1 MRIINLMGIPLRVL
15 IVEDSEDDSLLLL
28 HALRKGGYDPVHR
41 RVDTAP
47 AMTQAL
53 ANESWD
59 IIVSDHRMPS
69 FDATHALNIL
79 KQAGSDVPFVIV
91 SGSIGEEI
99 AVGAMRSGAKDYLMK
114 NNLTRLCAVVD
125 RELRE
130 AEVRRQR
137 LFAEKT
143 AEHQAHYDLL
153 TDLPNRSMFND
164 RLTLALA
171 HANRHRKMLALLFV
185 DLDRFKTIVDTL
197 GHAIGDQVLRGVA
210 ERLSSCLEADDTL
223 ARMGGDEFVVL
234 LPEIHRADKA
244 VRLAQ
249 MMLDVLR
256 PAFQFNGHDLHITT
270 SIGISLYPYDGED
283 ADTLLKNA
291 DTALY
296 RAKEQGRNNYQL
308 YTPAM
313 NARAFERLALENSL
327 RRALERNE
335 FMLHYQPQ
343 VEIMSGSITAVEALI
358 RWQHPDLGLVYP
370 AEFIPLAEETGLI
383 VPLGEWVIRT
393 ACTQAKLWQKAGLPP
408 LIVAVNLSGRQ
419 FQHQGLVDSIS
430 RILKETKMD
439 PRLLELEITESIAMQ
454 NADYTIVILKELK
467 EMGLRISMDDFG
479 TGYSSLSY
487 LKKFPIDTLKIDQSF
502 VRDIHTDPNDA
513 AIANAVIVLAHSL
526 KLEVVAEGVETPE
539 QEAFLRENHCD
550 RLQGYLFSNPIPAEV
565 FQNFLEKHLQKSA

>member
-1 MRIINLMGIPLRVL
+1 MSIPLRVL
-15 IVEDSEDDSLLLL
+15 FVEDSEDDASLLL
-28 HALRKGGYDPVHR
+28 HALRKGGYEPAAR
-41 RVDTAP
+41 RVDTGP
-47 AMTQAL
+47 AMSQAL
-53 ANESWD
+53 AEATWD
-59 IIVSDHRMPS
+59 IIISDHRMPG
-69 FDATHALNIL
+69 FNATEALEL
-79 KQAGSDVPFVIV
+79 LQKTGSDIPFVIV

-99 AVGAMRSGAKDYLMK
+99 AVSAMRSGAKDYLMK
-114 NNLTRLCAVVD
+114 GNIARLCAVVE

-130 AEVRRQR
+130 VEVRRQR
-137 LFAEKT
+137 LHAEKA

-153 TDLPNRSMFND
+153 TDLPNRSMIND

-171 HANRHRKMLALLFV
+171 HASGQRKMLALLLV

-197 GHAIGDQVLRGVA
+197 GHAVGDQVLRGVA
-210 ERLSSCLEADDTL
+210 ERLSGCLDVDDTL

-244 VRLAQ
+244 VKLAQ
-249 MMLDVLR
+249 KILEVLK
-256 PAFQFNGHDLHITT
+256 PAFHFHGHELHITT
-270 SIGISLYPYDGED
+270 SVGISLYPYDGED

-327 RRALERNE
+327 RRALERKE
-335 FMLHYQPQ
+335 FLLHYQPQ
-343 VEIMSGSITAVEALI
+343 VDMLTSMVTGVEALV
-358 RWQHPDLGLVYP
+358 RWHHPDLGLVYP

-383 VPLGEWVIRT
+383 VPLGEWVLRT
-393 ACTQAKLWQKAGLPP
+393 ACAQAKAWQVADMPP
-408 LIVAVNLSGRQ
+408 LTVAVNLSARQ
-419 FQHQGLVDSIS
+419 FQHQGLVDTVA
-430 RILKETKMD
+430 RVLKETKLAA
-439 PRLLELEITESIAMQ
+439 RYLELEITESVAMQ
-454 NADYTIVILKELK
+454 NADYTIVILRELK

-502 VRDIHTDPNDA
+502 VRDIHTDLNDA

-526 KLEVVAEGVETPE
+526 KLEVVAEGVERQE
-539 QEAFLRENHCD
+539 QENFLREHQCD
-550 RLQGYLFSNPIPAEV
+550 RLQGYLFSAPISPDLFEV
-565 FQNFLEKHLQKSA
+565 FLKERLQKTA

>member
-430 RILKETKMD
+430 RILKETKM
-439 PRLLELEITESIAMQ
+439 
-454 NADYTIVILKELK
+454 
-467 EMGLRISMDDFG
+467 
-479 TGYSSLSY
+479 
-487 LKKFPIDTLKIDQSF
+487 
-502 VRDIHTDPNDA
+502 
-513 AIANAVIVLAHSL
+513 
-526 KLEVVAEGVETPE
+526 
-539 QEAFLRENHCD
+539 
-550 RLQGYLFSNPIPAEV
+550 
-565 FQNFLEKHLQKSA
+565 